1 SKIILFDVEL
11 QTRILQVLALNM
23 PTWRVVFISA
33 LGALKKFHNWAEN
46 SFAVDVLPDFALVP
60 GHAIQKF
67 WTFFTAGFL
76 ETDPIS
82 LTGSVIAMV
91 ACGKYL
97 ERAWGSKDFLKFIG
111 IILIGVTLATFLT
124 YLLEYTITGDEYYLL
139 EVQANGMVGVI
150 CGFLVALKQ
159 LVPEHL
165 VRTPLSIRVKVIHQ
179 A

>member
-1 SKIILFDVEL
+1 
-11 QTRILQVLALNM
+11 M
-23 PTWRVVFISA
+23 PTWRTYFTNVPPTVKTLTFLIVFISA
-33 LGALKKFHNWAEN
+33 LGVLKRFHRWIEN
-46 SFAVDVLPDFALVP
+46 PFAIDVLPDFAMVP

-76 ETDPIS
+76 ETDPMS
-82 LTGSVIAMV
+82 LIGSVITMA

-97 ERAWGSKDFLKFIG
+97 ERAWGSKDFLKFVG

-124 YLLEYTITGDEYYLL
+124 YLLEYTITGDQYYLY
-139 EVQANGMVGVI
+139 EVQANGMIGVI

-165 VRTPLSIRVKVIHQ
+165 VRIPLSVRVK
-179 A
+179 

>member
-1 SKIILFDVEL
+1 
-11 QTRILQVLALNM
+11 M
-23 PTWRVVFISA
+23 PTWRTHFTNVPPTVKTLIFLIVFTSA
-33 LGALKKFHNWAEN
+33 LGALKKFHSLIET
-46 SFAVDVLPDFALVP
+46 SFADVLPDFALVP
-60 GHAIQKF
+60 GHAIQKV

-82 LTGSVIAMV
+82 LIGSVITMA

-97 ERAWGSKDFLKFIG
+97 ERAWGSKDFLKFVG

-124 YLLEYTITGDEYYLL
+124 YLLEYAITGDEYYLF

-165 VRTPLSIRVKVIHQ
+165 VQTPLSIRVK
-179 A
+179 